1 MLCLLGT
8 PALRVD
14 ARLEPLHL
22 RPKALAVL
30 AQVALRGPVP
40 RDELAALIFP
50 DAADPRAALRWQL
63 AHLRARLP
71 SAVDLEA
78 KRAAARFIL
87 DRPRGPAITFEDI
100 EADLDDR
107 FDLPPPG

>member
-14 ARLEPLHL
+14 ARLEPLRL
-22 RPKALAVL
+22 RPNALAVL

-40 RDELAALIFP
+40 RDELATLIFP

-71 SAVDLEA
+71 TAVDLGA
-78 KRAAARFIL
+78 GATPGSVACDLPLDAAASRAGAEQIL
-87 DRPRGPAITFEDI
+87 R
-100 EADLDDR
+100 
-107 FDLPPPG
+107 

>member
-1 MLCLLGT
+1 MAEPMERLQILVT
-8 PALRVD
+8 PEQRRRLTIIAGQRGEPVTALVRQ
-14 ARLEPLHL
+14 AIERT
-22 RPKALAVL
+22 
-30 AQVALRGPVP
+30 
-40 RDELAALIFP
+40 F
-50 DAADPRAALRWQL
+50 
-63 AHLRARLP
+63 P

-107 FDLPPPG
+107 FDLPE